1 MQAMKTPE
9 VLIVGAGF
17 IGSALAR
24 QFGDADLGVHV
35 LSPNPQ
41 GFAGGKIYVHR
52 GTLEDEALLDDLL
65 SRCDTVFHTA
75 SATTPGSSTHDPVIE
90 GTRNILPTLK
100 LLAMLQRHPNVHL
113 IYLSSGGC
121 VYGNPLTTPVAETH
135 PLQPQSYHGAGKVAA
150 EAFLHAFRAHS
161 ATAQPVTVLRPS
173 NLYGPGQPLREG
185 FGLVRTVLEKLRTDS
200 VLEVWGDGETTRDFI
215 YIDDFVDVCAHF
227 IDLPQ
232 DNDTYNVASGLSCS
246 INQLIE
252 IVQRVCGKQLQI
264 RYRASRRTDVRTV
277 VLDTSKLQQRLKWKP
292 AVPLEEGI
300 ARLWQRLIEQ

>member
-1 MQAMKTPE
+1 MKMHE
-9 VLIVGAGF
+9 VLIIGAGF

-24 QFGDADLGVHV
+24 RFGDANLGVHV

-41 GFAGGKIYVHR
+41 ELADGKINVHR
-52 GTLEDEALLDDLL
+52 GTLEDESLLDDLL

-113 IYLSSGGC
+113 VYLSSGGC

-185 FGLVRTVLEKLRTDS
+185 FGIVRAILEKLRTDS
-200 VLEVWGDGETTRDFI
+200 VLEVWGDGETIRDFI
-215 YIDDFVDVCAHF
+215 YIDDFVDVCERF
-227 IDLPQ
+227 VDLS
-232 DNDTYNVASGLSCS
+232 DDSDTYNVASGFSCS
-246 INQLIE
+246 INQLVE
-252 IVQRVCGKQLQI
+252 IIQQVCGKPLRV
-264 RYRASRRTDVRTV
+264 RYRTGRRTDVRTV
-277 VLDTSKLQQRLKWKP
+277 VLDTSKLQMRLNWQP
-292 AVPLEEGI
+292 AITLEEGI
-300 ARLWQRLIEQ
+300 ARLWLRLTTR

>member
-1 MQAMKTPE
+1 MKMHE
-9 VLIVGAGF
+9 VLIIGAGF
-17 IGSALAR
+17 IGSAMAYR
-24 QFGDADLGVHV
+24 FVNANLGVHV

-41 GFAGGKIYVHR
+41 GLADGKINVHR
-52 GTLEDEALLDDLL
+52 GTLEDESLLDVLL
-65 SRCDTVFHTA
+65 SRCNTVVHTA

-113 IYLSSGGC
+113 VYLSSGGC
-121 VYGNPLTTPVAETH
+121 VYGNPLTTPVTETH
-135 PLQPQSYHGAGKVAA
+135 PLRPQSYHGAGKVAA

-173 NLYGPGQPLREG
+173 NLYGPGQPLRQG
-185 FGLVRTVLEKLRTDS
+185 FGLVRALLENLRMDS
-200 VLEVWGDGETTRDFI
+200 VLEVWGDGETIRDFI
-215 YIDDFVDVCAHF
+215 YIDDFVDVCARF

-232 DNDTYNVASGLSCS
+232 DSDNYNVASGFSYS

-252 IVQRVCGKQLQI
+252 IVQRVCGKQLQV

-277 VLDTSKLQQRLKWKP
+277 VLDTSKLQQRLNWKP
-292 AVPLEEGI
+292 AVTLEEGI
-300 ARLWQRLIEQ
+300 ARLWQRLIVQ